1 MNIHY
6 HPFINHI
13 QQNHNQSFPYLIVS
27 PFEIDNVLLNP
38 RKTYP
43 MNAYDGDP
51 IDSWLVGSLAGWLPG

>member
-1 MNIHY
+1 M
-6 HPFINHI
+6 
-13 QQNHNQSFPYLIVS
+13 QQNHNQPFPYLIVS

-51 IDSWLVGSLAGWLPG
+51 IDSWLVGPLSGWLPG